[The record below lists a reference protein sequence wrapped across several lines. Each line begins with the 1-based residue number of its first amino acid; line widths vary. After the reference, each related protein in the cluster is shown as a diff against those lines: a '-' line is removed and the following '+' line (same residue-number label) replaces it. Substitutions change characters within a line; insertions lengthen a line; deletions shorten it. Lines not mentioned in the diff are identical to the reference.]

1 MGALDNAKRERFCQE
16 YLIDRNAGRAY
27 ERAGYAARGNA
38 AEVSAHRLLS
48 DAKVRD
54 RVAELEGERAERV
67 RFTADEVLA
76 ELRTLGLSNV
86 EHYVLD
92 DDGHLAL
99 AEGAPPE
106 AIRAV
111 SSVKRRVRTVTTTR
125 GGEERTERTVDV
137 EFKLWDKPA
146 ALRMGGQH
154 NGMFVERHE
163 HTVAEPIR
171 VVDFNPP
178 EPGGP
183 SGGGADAD

>member
-1 MGALDNAKRERFCQE
+1 MGKPLANARHERFAQE
-16 YLIDRNAGRAY
+16 YLVDLNGAQAAV
-27 ERAGYAARGNA
+27 RAGYSPKSAKVTAARLLTDANLA
-38 AEVSAHRLLS
+38 ARIADLK
-48 DAKVRD
+48 A
-54 RVAELEGERAERV
+54 GRAERV
-67 RFTADEVLA
+67 EFTADEVVR
-76 ELRTLGLSNV
+76 ELKVLGLSNV
-86 EHYVLD
+86 EHYTLD

-154 NGMFVERHE
+154 LGMFGPDGSEKNPIH
-163 HTVAEPIR
+163 HVAR
-171 VVDFNPP
+171 VVGWPAKG
-178 EPGGP
+178 EG
-183 SGGGADAD
+183 DAAP